1 MDSYTKNIC
10 GILEDITLDNSV
22 NFDEFYRLNLLKNFI
37 LSIVEFTP
45 PEKIAEILTRDCT
58 LAVFDD
64 YDTYLDC
71 AERFDFSQYFVD
83 VFFDNSVSPKTVAV
97 SPVNGYNVSKYE
109 NIVYFSA
116 ENICRAMPANT
127 YYVRCDKVNADL
139 YNLELNRDICLT
151 AFKAVKGK
159 NKFDSVKGVYDKYL
173 VGKISYA
180 QYIVALRVFEQL
192 GFITIADEYTVIF
205 NQTDKQDLT
214 NSSIYNCFCK

>member
-1 MDSYTKNIC
+1 M
-10 GILEDITLDNSV
+10 
-22 NFDEFYRLNLLKNFI
+22 
-37 LSIVEFTP
+37 
-45 PEKIAEILTRDCT
+45 
-58 LAVFDD
+58 
-64 YDTYLDC
+64 DC